1 MDSIINEKRRLHE
14 TLLSFPPF
22 YTYGVCDAGC
32 KSMRNRAGNRSGI
45 GASSSTRIAG
55 SNNRGIQEQYYQ

>member
-22 YTYGVCDAGC
+22 YTYLFRNEGF
-32 KSMRNRAGNRSGI
+32 KSMSNHAENKSDI
-45 GASSSTRIAG
+45 GASSSTHIVD
-55 SNNRGIQEQYYQ
+55 SNHRGI